1 MRFINLIRNRSRMF
15 LSTNFLEGFTLESLS
30 KRLIKALIIGPVT
43 LIAISCA
50 SAPPAPPSYDLT
62 FQHLPRLQ
70 IAAGSI
76 ELKSAYQPD
85 VAENQID
92 TKKPQNPTMVVKQ
105 WVEDRLERQSG
116 SSAKLV
122 LTVIDGRVVRTQ
134 ETQSATFGFLAS
146 KKQVYS
152 VSLVVDVAYAP
163 AGMEIGQE
171 TGKDLRVKIVSDK
184 AVSGAYNLN
193 MLDEAYFMLIG
204 DLADEFDKQMQLVLK
219 KLKIM

>member
-1 MRFINLIRNRSRMF
+1 MIRNRSRMF
-15 LSTNFLEGFTLESLS
+15 RSINFVRVLYLESLS
-30 KRLIKALIIGPVT
+30 KLGINAFIIGPVVSI
-43 LIAISCA
+43 LISCA
-50 SAPPAPPSYDLT
+50 SAPPAPPNYDLT

-85 VAENQID
+85 EAENQID

-134 ETQSATFGFLAS
+134 DTQSASFGFLAS

-152 VSLVVDVAYAP
+152 ASLVVDVAYAS

-171 TGKDLRVKIVSDK
+171 TGKDVRIKIVSDK
-184 AVSGAYNLN
+184 EVSGAYSLN

-204 DLADEFDKQMQLVLK
+204 NLADEFDKKMQLVLK
-219 KLKIM
+219 KLKII